1 MRLHSIRVQMILP
14 IALLALILVGVLLL
28 MLLISQVQQS
38 AMRKQAEN
46 YFEAVALVLNADRD
60 IYQAAIA
67 QERLMSGKGDF
78 KENSADFDEN
88 AQQVWDRFQQFR
100 ALFADEPSVIEPFS
114 NFEPLYKQWQQASN
128 GLNANFQNSTAA
140 ALVQQEEKFQAIR
153 SMLDDAGEQ
162 LRQHTLQRKN
172 DAENSSDLEQYVAAL
187 ALILNADRDLYQ
199 ALLALQRIT
208 EGYGNLADNR
218 KAFEENTQQAL
229 QRFHDYRGYLIREP
243 QLTKPYESFDIR
255 FQEWLQDSQKII
267 DAPQS
272 AKLSEIPQEKAKV
285 DEYFSAVRE
294 VLDKAGEAVENHA
307 HEQKAAVQAKVADYE
322 KIAMI
327 VIGLAFAVAL
337 GVGYYIPLKITQDV
351 QHLTRR
357 IREIADGDGD
367 LTQRINT
374 TSRNELGDLANEFD
388 GFVEHLRQI
397 ISVIKNQSGTLGGLT
412 GGLNTVSEQAR
423 GISEG
428 LVNASESMV
437 SAATEM
443 NVSNQQMADLA
454 RNTATEASHSSQ
466 MTNQGANAVTLSNQA
481 IEQLVND
488 IELALSRSADLEKSS
503 VAITSV
509 LEVIR
514 NIAEQTNLLA
524 LNAAIEAARAGEQGR
539 GFAVVAD
546 EVRTLATRTQDSTRE
561 IETMIERLKVSVTES
576 TTAIQNSRRNA
587 GNAVDNISQMISIFD
602 SLRASFANVQEMASQ
617 TALATD
623 EQAKVS
629 HHISENLTALREQS
643 DGVRDMSTQISGQ
656 SKQITSLYQGLNN
669 QVESFKV

>member
-1 MRLHSIRVQMILP
+1 MRLHSIRIQMILP
-14 IALLALILVGVLLL
+14 IALLALVMFGILLM
-28 MLLISQVQQS
+28 MLLISQVQQH

-67 QERLMSGKGDF
+67 QERLMSGKGEF
-78 KENSADFDEN
+78 TENSTDFNEN
-88 AQQVWDRFQQFR
+88 AQQVLDRFQQFR
-100 ALFADEPSVIEPFS
+100 ALLADEPSVVEPFS
-114 NFEPLYKQWQQASN
+114 NFESLYRQWQEASSSLN
-128 GLNANFQNSTAA
+128 GNFQSSTAA
-140 ALVQQEEKFQAIR
+140 ALVRQEEKFQALR
-153 SMLDDAGEQ
+153 SLLDDAGEQ
-162 LRQHTLQRKN
+162 LRQHTLQRKS
-172 DAENSSDLEQYVAAL
+172 DAENSADLQQYVEAL

-199 ALLALQRIT
+199 ALLALQRIAD
-208 EGYGNLADNR
+208 GQDKLDDNR
-218 KAFEENTQQAL
+218 KSFEENTQQAL
-229 QRFHDYRGYLIREP
+229 QRFHDYRAYLIREP

-255 FQEWLQDSQKII
+255 FQEWLQESQKII

-272 AKLSEIPQEKAKV
+272 AKLSQIPKDKTKV
-285 DEYFSAVRE
+285 DEYFNAVRE

-307 HEQKAAVQAKVADYE
+307 RDQKAAVQAKVAGYE

-327 VIGLAFAVAL
+327 VIGLAFAAAL
-337 GVGYYIPLKITQDV
+337 AVGYYIPLKITRDV
-351 QHLTRR
+351 QHLTQR
-357 IREIADGDGD
+357 ISEIANGNGD

-397 ISVIKNQSGTLGGLT
+397 ISVIKTQSGTLSGLT
-412 GGLNTVSEQAR
+412 GGLNTVSEQAQ

-428 LVNASESMV
+428 LVNASDALV

-454 RNTATEASHSSQ
+454 RNTANESGHSSQ
-466 MTNQGANAVTLSNQA
+466 MTNQGANAVSLSNQA
-481 IEQLVND
+481 IEQLVRD
-488 IELALSRSADLEKSS
+488 IELALNRSADLEQSS
-503 VAITSV
+503 AAITSV

-561 IETMIERLKVSVTES
+561 IEMMIERLKVSVTES

-587 GNAVDNISQMISIFD
+587 SNAVNNISQVTSIFD
-602 SLRASFANVQEMASQ
+602 GLRSSFGKVQEMASH

-643 DGVRDMSTQISGQ
+643 DAVRDMANQVSSQ
-656 SKQITSLYQGLNN
+656 SRQITSLYQGLNK
-669 QVESFKV
+669 QVDSFKV